1 LRLVLVLVVALLAAA
16 GAAVAVLL
24 ATETEDRTVTATAT
38 VTETVERTVTAEAA
52 LLPAEVEETR
62 AAVQAAAEARD
73 YDALAELVPATGF
86 NYSFGGELPGGA
98 VAYWQDLEAK
108 GEDPL
113 GDLAK
118 VLELPYSL
126 YAGSYVWPF
135 AYNLAPN
142 ELTAYERGLLGD
154 LADDYAGESYL
165 GWRAGINP
173 DGHWSFF
180 VRGD

>member
-1 LRLVLVLVVALLAAA
+1 MLVVALVAAA

-24 ATETEDRTVTATAT
+24 ATDTGERTVTATVTST
-38 VTETVERTVTAEAA
+38 VSATVTAETP
-52 LLPAEVEETR
+52 LVPAEVERTR
-62 AAVQAAAEARD
+62 AAVQEAAEARD
-73 YDALAELVPATGF
+73 YDALAELVPESGF
-86 NYSFGGELPGGA
+86 NYSFGGAFPGGA

-113 GDLAK
+113 GDLARI
-118 VLELPYSL
+118 LSLPYSL

-135 AYNLAPN
+135 SYNLAPN
-142 ELTAYERGLLGD
+142 ELTEYERGLLGD